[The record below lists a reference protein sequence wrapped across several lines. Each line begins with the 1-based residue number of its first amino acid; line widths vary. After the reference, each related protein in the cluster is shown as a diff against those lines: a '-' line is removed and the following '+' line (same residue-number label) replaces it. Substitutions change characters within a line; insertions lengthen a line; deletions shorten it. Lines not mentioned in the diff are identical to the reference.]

1 MFNTYTLSENA
12 KYSPGLILI
21 RHIVEYYAR
30 RNYSSMDLGIGGDH
44 YKTMFCKEQEEL
56 FDSFIPLT
64 AKGLP
69 VALALSFVNRAKY
82 AVKRNP
88 TLTRV
93 ANTVRSRLNG
103 GTAKPASDEQD

>member
-1 MFNTYTLSENA
+1 FNTYTLSENA

-30 RNYSSMDLGIGGDH
+30 RNYASLDLGIGGDH
-44 YKTMFCKEQEEL
+44 YKTMFCKDREEL

-69 VALALSFVNRAKY
+69 AVLGLSFLNRSKY
-82 AVKRNP
+82 AVKRSP
-88 TLTRV
+88 ALTRI
-93 ANTVRSRLNG
+93 ANTIRSKIKG
-103 GTAKPASDEQD
+103 ESKPPAEDQD